1 MTLETP
7 DYRVT
12 FVPETVTIVLSGFL
26 RLNGV
31 SEYQPIMDYIITALE
46 SLDHCT
52 LDLRELEFLNSSGI
66 SMLSIL
72 VVKVRESKSIKLTF
86 LGTSAVLWQTRS
98 LKNLK
103 RLLPTLEIVLE

>member
-1 MTLETP
+1 MALETS
-7 DYRVT
+7 DYRIVYI
-12 FVPETVTIVLSGFL
+12 PETATVILSGFL
-26 RLNGV
+26 RLNGMG
-31 SEYQPIMDYIITALE
+31 EYQPIMDYMLSVLE
-46 SLDHCT
+46 TLDHCT

-72 VVKVRESKSIKLTF
+72 VVRVRESKTIRLTF

-103 RLLPTLEIVLE
+103 RLLPTLEIILE